1 MIFERD
7 LPHEYIETK
16 PEDKGTSP
24 PEFAWRLER
33 TRKAF
38 KGSKFDYS
46 PDDYI
51 TRRKDWIETQNQAFQ
66 REYGPSCVRK
76 KLVRIMRIALPQAN
90 MFQFDDGK
98 LDSKHS
104 VKSVICYWVTC
115 ELLNEDAL
123 RRDGIQ
129 VLADHSAAQH
139 TFQIGRIISPS
150 IEPVYKD
157 SKLNA
162 YRIAAFN
169 HVYFL
174 EDSASAIKDIIK
186 KYGKPLK
193 EFSVAIARSQGPVYE
208 NDVTYVVFND
218 EDFIAADVKG
228 KDRGQNILDLINANR
243 KGFLGSKEKNGVER
257 YLTTMK
263 KLTDKGL
270 TASEI
275 DQLDVDELRSV
286 LANKK
291 KLVAA
296 TTK

>member
-1 MIFERD
+1 M
-7 LPHEYIETK
+7 PHKYIETK
-16 PEDKGTSP
+16 PEEKGTSP
-24 PEFAWRLER
+24 SEFSWRLER

-38 KGSKFDYS
+38 KLEKFDYL

-51 TRRKDWIETQNQAFQ
+51 TRRKDWIEEQNQQFQ
-66 REYGPSCVRK
+66 RDYGPSCVRK
-76 KLVRIMRIALPQAN
+76 KLVRVMRIALPQAN
-90 MFQFDDGK
+90 MFQFEDGK

-115 ELLNEDAL
+115 EILNEDAL
-123 RRDGIQ
+123 RRDGIK
-129 VLADHSAAQH
+129 VLMDSPAAQH

-150 IEPVYKD
+150 IAPVYKD
-157 SKLNA
+157 GKLDA

-174 EDSASAIKDIIK
+174 MDTASAIKDIIK

-193 EFSVAIARSQGPVYE
+193 EFSVAIARAQGPVYE
-208 NDVTYVVFND
+208 NDVTYVAYNE
-218 EDFIAADVKG
+218 EDFIALDVKG
-228 KDRGQNILDLINANR
+228 KDRGENIMNLINANR
-243 KGFLGSKEKNGVER
+243 KGFLGPKERNGVER
-257 YLTTMK
+257 YLTTMQ
-263 KLTDKGL
+263 KLTQKGL

-275 DQLDVDELRSV
+275 DSLDIDELRNV

-296 TTK
+296 NK